1 MTKTAWILCDTGV
14 VSRYLTGVPGIA
26 EKVVAI
32 GKGICVSVVTR
43 MELLNWLSNY
53 RGLSPKRR
61 MEVLKAIKK
70 LHVIHV
76 NEAISELA
84 MGFSDSDVVAKPA
97 DLLIGATTYHYGLP
111 LFTLNTKDFARLG
124 VEMA

>member
-1 MTKTAWILCDTGV
+1 MTATAWILCDTGV
-14 VSRYLTGVPGIA
+14 ISRYLTDVPGVV

-32 GKGICVSVVTR
+32 GKGVCVSVVTR

-53 RGLSPKRR
+53 RGLSKKERMDFLRR
-61 MEVLKAIKK
+61 IKN

-76 NEAISELA
+76 SEAISELA

-97 DLLIGATTYHYGLP
+97 DLLIGATASYHNIP
-111 LFTLNTKDFARLG
+111 LYTLNRKDFAKFGLSLI
-124 VEMA
+124 